1 MQFHLAP
8 TIFSPLHSY
17 FLAWILVCLTSFVRR
32 GQSKCYPIRIDDIAT
47 AAAAVFSFQQLKRIY
62 YNFLRRRLFLLRVFF
77 FFEDSVCKTPGARS
91 IRVVPTSVGSLS
103 GKKEIWGID
112 PQIVHFFSFFFFFF
126 LRFRDNDMFDSW
138 AELIPIDRLSL
149 NNKLCRKFS
158 KQFTSFLGFFFL
170 VLCFYFFPSAVSRL
184 KSRFQN

>member
-47 AAAAVFSFQQLKRIY
+47 AAAAVFLFQQLKRIY

-112 PQIVHFFSFFFFFF
+112 PQIVHFFSFFFFFWGSVTTTCLTAGQNWF
-126 LRFRDNDMFDSW
+126 LLTDW
-138 AELIPIDRLSL
+138 AWTTSYAGNLV
-149 NNKLCRKFS
+149 NNSPLF
-158 KQFTSFLGFFFL
+158 FGFFFFL

-184 KSRFQN
+184 KSRF